1 MDMEKTYEI
10 PEFTVIEVT
19 LTDVLSDS
27 RTEGGA
33 GGGDWGGT
41 GEFGDGDGDGW

>member
-1 MDMEKTYEI
+1 MKKTYES
-10 PEFTVIEVT
+10 PEFKFFEVSLVDVIC
-19 LTDVLSDS
+19 DS

-41 GEFGDGDGDGW
+41 GEFGDSEGDGW